1 MVVTHDTHIR
11 TIQKVSTVCAQVQQK
26 YSPSICTCTAVLPH
40 PLVALSRICE
50 TATNF
55 FKLCL
60 VIFKFTEWLT
70 NSPVR
75 DKNFFFMRQMLSRG
89 NIINGRHG
97 HKKDVHNTVLFTSFL
112 FPCLRFIMLPTI
124 HQLTCTLNFLS
135 VKPSRH

>member
-75 DKNFFFMRQMLSRG
+75 DKNFFFYAT
-89 NIINGRHG
+89 N
-97 HKKDVHNTVLFTSFL
+97 
-112 FPCLRFIMLPTI
+112 
-124 HQLTCTLNFLS
+124 
-135 VKPSRH
+135 VKPRQHNKRETRTQKGRT